1 MQITSI
7 KHGLV
12 TFRLTPDDCRC
23 LAKAC
28 HTALEAIISPEE
40 VALARY
46 IETAGALFT
55 ASAAAGHA
63 QWNMVPDS
71 LKILDAELIALGLP

>member
-1 MQITSI
+1 MTIISI

-28 HTALEAIISPEE
+28 HVALEVIVSPEE
-40 VALARY
+40 VDLARY

-55 ASAAAGHA
+55 ASAVAGHA
-63 QWNMVPDS
+63 QWNMVPDG
-71 LKILDAELIALGLP
+71 LKALDAELIALGLP